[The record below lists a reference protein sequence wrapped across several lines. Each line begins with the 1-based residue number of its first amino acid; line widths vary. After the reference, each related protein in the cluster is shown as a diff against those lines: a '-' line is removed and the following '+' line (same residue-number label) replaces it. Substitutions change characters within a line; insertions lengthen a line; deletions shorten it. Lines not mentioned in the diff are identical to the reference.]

1 VAAEWEVPIDVVSLH
16 FELLLADALMQQT
29 VNFTS
34 CRLEASNTQLPHL
47 QRSHDSASS
56 YLQHSQAS
64 SGSHVQ
70 RSHDS
75 ATTYVQQHS
84 HSHTSTHTTFEA
96 AEELRRFGTASTD
109 SLALPEESISPF
121 FGQRPAPA
129 GYQGPLPVFSM
140 PQQDAAG
147 SPRILSSHAATYSPA
162 TVQPVGGLEAY
173 TPFPGMSGPGWG
185 AGRAGGGAPETTYQ
199 GLTASSSP
207 SILLASAGSTGSSGS
222 GSAAKPLGL
231 GLGAFGLGGGLWGT
245 PSQDAS
251 TAADAW
257 GDGLGAKRDKEAEY
271 GGIGKAALS
280 KLWE

>member
-1 VAAEWEVPIDVVSLH
+1 MH
-16 FELLLADALMQQT
+16 
-29 VNFTS
+29 FTS
-34 CRLEASNTQLPHL
+34 CRLEASNTQLPNL

-75 ATTYVQQHS
+75 ASTYVQQHS
-84 HSHTSTHTTFEA
+84 HSFMHTPVQA
-96 AEELRRFGTASTD
+96 AEDLRRFGTASTD

-140 PQQDAAG
+140 PQQDSAD
-147 SPRILSSHAATYSPA
+147 SPRILSGHAATYSPA

-173 TPFPGMSGPGWG
+173 TPFPGMSGGGWG
-185 AGRAGGGAPETTYQ
+185 AGRAGGGTPETIYTR
-199 GLTASSSP
+199 LTASSSP
-207 SILLASAGSTGSSGS
+207 SILASAGSAGSSGS

-245 PSQDAS
+245 PVQDAS
-251 TAADAW
+251 AGKDPW
-257 GDGLGAKRDKEAEY
+257 GAVLGSKRDKEAEY